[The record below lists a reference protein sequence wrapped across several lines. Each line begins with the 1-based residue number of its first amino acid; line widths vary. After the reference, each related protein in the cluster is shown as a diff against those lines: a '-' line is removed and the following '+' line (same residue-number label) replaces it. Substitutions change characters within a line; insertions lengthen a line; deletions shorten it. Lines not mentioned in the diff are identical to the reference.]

1 MLTPQLVRDALRT
14 VSDPTSGSDIVSSG
28 MISDIAIQGS
38 TVSLAIEV
46 PAGQSAGAEPVRQ
59 AAERAVAK
67 LDGVSRA
74 TIVLTNPEPGLQAKP
89 APKKE
94 VTDPFMMD
102 GHKLFWHL
110 DRLAAFQRGERIA
123 PLHIDVGLSKGCNIG
138 CHYCY
143 GITQGNFFLEGAKR
157 VFPREALLRYMQDA
171 GDLGVRSIAL
181 IGEAEPTLNPALYDA
196 IHVGKNAGVDMA
208 IGTNGVLWNTKADGE
223 RALEALTFIRFN
235 ISAASEEAYQR
246 IHNSKAFLKAIEKIK
261 WCVDQKRKKNLKT
274 TIGLQMVLT
283 PQDADQCVPLAKL
296 GAELGVDYTVIKQCS
311 DTVDNDLG
319 IFKKLGGYDDFTEI
333 LQEAESHSQPGYR
346 VIVKWKKILNHG
358 KREYDN
364 CLGAPFLL
372 YSSGDGKI
380 YPCGMW
386 FDKREEEF
394 RLGDL
399 VTHSFKELIESDSYW
414 AAIKK
419 QQCGVDVH
427 KECYANCR
435 THMINDFVW
444 KIREAPEHV
453 NFV

>member
-1 MLTPQLVRDALRT
+1 MLTPQQVRDALRT
-14 VSDPTSGSDIVSSG
+14 VADPVSGADIVSSG
-28 MISDIAIQGS
+28 MISGDILIKDG
-38 TVSLAIEV
+38 TVSFALEV
-46 PAGQSAGAEPVRQ
+46 APELSVKAEPVRSE
-59 AAERAVAK
+59 AERVIAK
-67 LDGVSRA
+67 LDGVNRA
-74 TIVLTNPEPGLQAKP
+74 TVVLTNKEAPLAK
-89 APKKE
+89 KTKE
-94 VTDPFMMD
+94 SSNDPFLMD
-102 GHKLFWHL
+102 GHKLYWHL

-181 IGEAEPTLNPALYDA
+181 IGEAEPTLNPALYEA
-196 IHVGKNAGVDMA
+196 IHVGKKAGVDMA
-208 IGTNGVLWNTKADGE
+208 IGTNGVLWNTRAEGE
-223 RALEALTFIRFN
+223 QALEELTFIRFN

-246 IHNSKAFLKAIEKIK
+246 VHNSKAFLKAIEKIK
-261 WCVDQKRKKNLKT
+261 WCVDTKRRKNLKT

-283 PQDADQCVPLAKL
+283 PQDADQAVPLAKL
-296 GAELGVDYTVIKQCS
+296 GGELGVDYTVIKQCS
-311 DTVDNDLG
+311 DTVENDLG
-319 IFKKLGGYDDFTEI
+319 IFKQLDGYNDFTEI

-386 FDKREEEF
+386 FDKREDEF

-399 VTHSFKELIESDSYW
+399 VTVLWPGGTITIRHVSAFEVVS
-414 AAIKK
+414 
-419 QQCGVDVH
+419 GV
-427 KECYANCR
+427 
-435 THMINDFVW
+435 
-444 KIREAPEHV
+444 
-453 NFV
+453 